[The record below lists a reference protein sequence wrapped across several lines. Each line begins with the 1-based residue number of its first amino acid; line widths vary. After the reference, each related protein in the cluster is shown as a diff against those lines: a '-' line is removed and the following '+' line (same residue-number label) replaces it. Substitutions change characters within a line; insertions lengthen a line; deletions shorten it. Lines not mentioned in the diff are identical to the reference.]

1 MNIHEELIVL
11 IGKSETKELH
21 RDIIR
26 QKLNVTRQSIDESI
40 LWLATFGFIKIDKTG
55 CYIRLSEKLSR
66 IWDTIMSD
74 ESL

>member
-1 MNIHEELIVL
+1 MDIHEELIII

-55 CYIRLSEKLSR
+55 CYIRLSRKLSK
-66 IWDTIMSD
+66 IWDCIMND
-74 ESL
+74 DSL